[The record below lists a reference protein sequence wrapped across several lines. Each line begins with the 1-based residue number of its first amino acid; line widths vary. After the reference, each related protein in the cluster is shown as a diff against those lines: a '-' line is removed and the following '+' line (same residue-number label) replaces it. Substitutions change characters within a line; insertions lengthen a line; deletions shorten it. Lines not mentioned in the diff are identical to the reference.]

1 MLIERKNNEIIIRI
15 PAMVDT
21 DDLQDFIDYVR
32 YKELTSDINVPQ
44 DNINKLASDL
54 NKNWWKENRKR
65 FIK

>member
-1 MLIERKNNEIIIRI
+1 MLIERTNNEIIIRI
-15 PAMVDT
+15 PVTVDA
-21 DDLQDFIDYVR
+21 DDLQDFIDYIR

-44 DNINKLASDL
+44 NKINKLASDL

>member
-1 MLIERKNNEIIIRI
+1 MLIERINDEIVIRI

-21 DDLQDFIDYVR
+21 DDLQDFINYVR
-32 YKELTSDINVPQ
+32 YKELTFDINVPQ
-44 DNINKLASDL
+44 DKIDKLASDL

>member
-1 MLIERKNNEIIIRI
+1 MLIENNNNEIIIRI

-32 YKELTSDINVPQ
+32 YKELTFGINVSQ
-44 DNINKLASDL
+44 AKIDKLASSL

-65 FIK
+65 FIE

>member
-1 MLIERKNNEIIIRI
+1 MLIERTNNEIIIRI
-15 PAMVDT
+15 PTMVDT

-44 DNINKLASDL
+44 DKINKLAFDL

>member
-1 MLIERKNNEIIIRI
+1 MLVEKNNNEIIIRI

-32 YKELTSDINVPQ
+32 YKELAFDLNVSQ
-44 DNINKLASDL
+44 AKIDKLASDL

-65 FIK
+65 FIE